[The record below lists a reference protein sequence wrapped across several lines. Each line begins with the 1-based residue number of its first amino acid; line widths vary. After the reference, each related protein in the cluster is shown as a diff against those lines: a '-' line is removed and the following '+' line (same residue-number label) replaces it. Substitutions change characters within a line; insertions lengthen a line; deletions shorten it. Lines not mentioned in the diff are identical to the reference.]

1 MARRARCYTA
11 PPMPRNEADTRA
23 KLIDPALRRLGWT
36 ERLITREQT
45 PGRIDIVGA
54 GGRRGRRRSTDYLL
68 HARVDGAR
76 TLPIAVLEAKA
87 EEYAPD
93 HGLEQ
98 AKRDARL
105 HHVPFA
111 FATNGHLFVEH
122 ELATGRTTAPAPLDE
137 FPTWD
142 DLLRRYLK
150 QREIDLTRGVA
161 APLLLPPRDRDRP
174 YQYAAVRAVLERIAC
189 GRKRALLSLATGTG
203 KTHIAVSLLRALR
216 DAGQLRR
223 ALFVCD
229 RKELRQQ
236 ALGALH
242 NEFGADA
249 AQATT
254 RNPEKNARV
263 VVATYQTLGIDD
275 EDGDDS
281 YLSRH
286 YTENYFSHIIIDECH
301 RSAWGKW
308 RAVLDRNP
316 DAVHIG
322 LTATPRTY
330 EYSGDP
336 ADLDTADDDAITRD
350 NYQYFG
356 EPAYEYSIADAMDD
370 GWLAAMK
377 LVRATIITAGRVE
390 REEDIERGDLHG
402 ANVRD
407 RPTGA
412 PARVEDMR
420 ERYSAGSLEQSLH
433 IDERLEE
440 MCRDL
445 FRRLLETGDP
455 HQKTLIFCA
464 SDAHADRVAAEMGNR
479 YAEWAEANDLRPV
492 DPYAFKCTGESDA
505 AHLSDFKGAATRAFV
520 ACTVD
525 LITTGVDVPRL
536 RNVVWFRY
544 LKSPIL
550 FHQMLGRGTRIHAES
565 GKLHF
570 TAYDYTNASRLLD
583 ASLAQRPEAE
593 RERKPD
599 DAEERDPPRIFEA
612 EGVEVRIEPEGAVIM
627 VPEGGTLRRMSLDEY
642 RTGITDRILAEAAG
656 IDAFRERWIAFDERR
671 AMLDGLPQGAASA
684 DILRAAC
691 GIDEG
696 CDAYDVLASAAF
708 DETPRPR
715 LERADRFEETEE
727 RDILRAIARQF
738 GYGGT
743 DALDSRGLFQ
753 TPGVRAAGGLDAL
766 EPDPTA
772 TMLDLKRRVLATDA
786 EWRDA

>member
-1 MARRARCYTA
+1 ML
-11 PPMPRNEADTRA
+11 NEADTRA
-23 KLIDPALRRLGWT
+23 KLVDPVLRGRGWV
-36 ERLITREQT
+36 EGLIRREQT

-54 GGRRGRRRSTDYLL
+54 GGRRGRGRSTDYLL
-68 HARVDGAR
+68 HARVDGKR

-122 ELATGRTTAPAPLDE
+122 EFATGRTTAPAPLTE
-137 FPTWD
+137 FPGWD

-150 QREIDLTRGVA
+150 QREIDLTRKEA
-161 APLLLPPRDRDRP
+161 APLLKPARAHDRP
-174 YQYAAVRAVLERIAC
+174 YQYAAVRAVLERIAR
-189 GRKRALLSLATGTG
+189 GEKRPRALLSLATGTG
-203 KTHIAVSLLRALR
+203 KTRIAVSLLRALDR
-216 DAGQLRR
+216 SGQLRR

-229 RKELRQQ
+229 RKELRDQ

-242 NEFGADA
+242 NEFKADA
-249 AQATT
+249 AKATT

-263 VVATYQTLGIDD
+263 IVATYQTLGIDD
-275 EDGDDS
+275 EGGDDS

-286 YTENYFSHIIIDECH
+286 YPENYFSHIIIDECH

-322 LTATPRTY
+322 LTATPRTW
-330 EYSGDP
+330 ERVGDP
-336 ADLDTADDDAITRD
+336 DDIETEDDDAITRD
-350 NYQYFG
+350 NHQYFG
-356 EPAYEYSIADAMDD
+356 EPVYEYSIADAMDD

-377 LVRATIITAGRVE
+377 LVRAEIITAGQRE
-390 REEDIERGDLHG
+390 REEG
-402 ANVRD
+402 VRSGELDPD
-407 RPTGA
+407 RIRDARTGA
-412 PARVEDMR
+412 PAGVSDMPEIYRAASIEQRLRIEERV
-420 ERYSAGSLEQSLH
+420 
-433 IDERLEE
+433 EE

-445 FRRLLETGDP
+445 FQRLLESGGP
-455 HQKTLIFCA
+455 RQKTLIFCA
-464 SDAHADRVAAEMGNR
+464 GDAHADRVAAEMGNL
-479 YAEWAEANDLRPV
+479 YAEWADRADERPV
-492 DPYAFKCTGESDA
+492 DPYAFKCTAQGGAEL
-505 AHLSDFKGAATRAFV
+505 LSDFKGAASRAFV

-536 RNVVWFRY
+536 QNVVWFRY

-550 FHQMLGRGTRIHAES
+550 FHQMLGRATRIHAES

-583 ASLAQRPEAE
+583 ASLAQRPETE

-599 DAEERDPPRIFEA
+599 GEREERDPPRIFEA
-612 EGVEVRIEPEGAVIM
+612 EGVEVRIEPEGVVVM
-627 VPEGGTLRRMSLDEY
+627 VPEGGTLRRVTLDDY
-642 RTGITDRILAEAAG
+642 RAGIAERILAEAAG
-656 IDAFRERWIAFDERR
+656 IDAFRERWIAPEERR
-671 AMLDGLPQGAASA
+671 AMLDSLPQGSASA
-684 DILRAAC
+684 DILRAASD
-691 GIDEG
+691 IDEG
-696 CDAYDVLASAAF
+696 CDGYDVLASAAF
-708 DETPRPR
+708 GETPRPR

-727 RDILRAIARQF
+727 RGILRAIARQF

-743 DALDSRGLFQ
+743 DALESSGLFQ
-753 TPGVRAAGGLDAL
+753 TPGVRAAGGLAAL
-766 EPDPTA
+766 EPEA
-772 TMLDLKRRVLATDA
+772 ANRLLDLKRRVLATDA

>member
-1 MARRARCYTA
+1 M
-11 PPMPRNEADTRA
+11 NEADTRA
-23 KLIDPALRRLGWT
+23 KKIDPALRRNGWG
-36 ERLITREQT
+36 EGLITREQT
-45 PGRIDIVGA
+45 PGRVDIVGA
-54 GGRRGRRRSTDYLL
+54 GGRRGRQRSTDYLL
-68 HARVDGAR
+68 HARVDGKR

-111 FATNGHLFVEH
+111 FATNGHQFVEH
-122 ELATGRTTAPAPLDE
+122 EFATGRTTKPAPLTE

-142 DLLRRYLK
+142 ELLQRSLK
-150 QREIDLTRGVA
+150 QKEIDLTRAEA
-161 APLLLPPRDRDRP
+161 APLLKPPRERDRA
-174 YQYAAVRAVLERIAC
+174 YQYAAVRAVLERIA
-189 GRKRALLSLATGTG
+189 GGEKRALLSLATGTG
-203 KTHIAVSLLRALR
+203 KTRIAVSLLRALR
-216 DAGQLRR
+216 DSGHLSR

-249 AQATT
+249 AKATT
-254 RNPEKNARV
+254 DNPEKNAII

-275 EDGDDS
+275 EGDAS
-281 YLSRH
+281 YLTRH
-286 YTENYFSHIIIDECH
+286 YPQDYFSHIIIDECH

-330 EYSGDP
+330 EYDGDP
-336 ADLDTADDDAITRD
+336 DDLDTEDDARITRD
-350 NYQYFG
+350 NFAYFG

-377 LVRATIITAGRVE
+377 LVRATIITAGRIE
-390 REEDIERGDLHG
+390 REEDIERDDLHG
-402 ANVRD
+402 ASVRD

-420 ERYSAGSLEQSLH
+420 DRYSAGSLEQRLH

-440 MCRDL
+440 MCHDL
-445 FRRLLETGDP
+445 FARLLETGGP

-464 SDAHADRVAAEMGNR
+464 SDAHADRVAGEMGNL
-479 YAEWAEANDLRPV
+479 YAQWAERADQRPV
-492 DPYAFKCTGESDA
+492 DPYAFKCTGASEA
-505 AHLSDFKGAATRAFV
+505 AHLSDFKGAAARAFI

-536 RNVVWFRY
+536 QNVVWFRY

-550 FHQMLGRGTRIHAES
+550 FHQMLGRATRIHEES

-583 ASLAQRPEAE
+583 ASLAQRPQAD
-593 RERKPD
+593 RARKPD
-599 DAEERDPPRIFEA
+599 GGDPRDPPRIFEA
-612 EGVEVRIEPEGAVIM
+612 EGVEVRIEHEGAVVM
-627 VPEGGTLRRMSLDEY
+627 VPEGGTLRRMSVAEY
-642 RTGITDRILAEAAG
+642 RERIAERILAEVDG
-656 IDAFRERWIAFDERR
+656 IDAFRERWIAPEER
-671 AMLDGLPQGAASA
+671 ASLLAGLPEGEASA
-684 DILRAAC
+684 GILRAAS
-691 GIDEG
+691 GIDDG
-696 CDAYDVLASAAF
+696 CDGYDVLANALF
-708 DETPRPR
+708 GETPRMR
-715 LERADRFEETEE
+715 LERADHFEEEE
-727 RDILRAIARQF
+727 DAPILRAIARQF

-743 DALDSRGLFQ
+743 RALEGLMLFQ
-753 TPGVRAAGGLDAL
+753 TPGVSEAGGFPEFEASGL
-766 EPDPTA
+766 PMP
-772 TMLDLKRRVLATDA
+772 DLKRRVLATDA

>member
-1 MARRARCYTA
+1 MARGARCYTA
-11 PPMPRNEADTRA
+11 PPMPLNEADTRA
-23 KLIDPALRRLGWT
+23 RLIDPALHRLGW

-68 HARVDGAR
+68 HAHVDGGG
-76 TLPIAVLEAKA
+76 TLPVAVLEAKA

-105 HHVPFA
+105 HYVPFA

-122 ELATGRTTAPAPLDE
+122 ELATGRTTRPAPLDR
-137 FPTWD
+137 FPRPEE
-142 DLLRRYLK
+142 LLRRWA
-150 QREIDLTRGVA
+150 IDLRREEA
-161 APLLLPPRDRDRP
+161 APLLLPPRDSDRA
-174 YQYAAVRAVLERIAC
+174 YQYAAVRAVLERIAR
-189 GRKRALLSLATGTG
+189 GERRALLSLATGTG
-203 KTHIAVSLLRALR
+203 KTRIAVSLLRALR

-286 YTENYFSHIIIDECH
+286 YPENYFSHIIIDECH

-316 DAVHIG
+316 DAVHVG

-330 EYSGDP
+330 EYDGHP
-336 ADLDTADDDAITRD
+336 ADLDTREDEEITRD
-350 NYQYFG
+350 NHRYFG

-390 REEDIERGDLHG
+390 REEDIERDDLHG

-420 ERYSAGSLEQSLH
+420 ERYSAASLEQRLH

-445 FRRLLETGDP
+445 FARLLDTGGP
-455 HQKTLIFCA
+455 HQKTLVFCA
-464 SDAHADRVAAEMGNR
+464 SDAHADRVAREMGNR
-479 YAEWAEANDLRPV
+479 YAEWAEANDVRPV

-505 AHLSDFKGAATRAFV
+505 AHLSDFKGAASRAFI

-583 ASLAQRPEAE
+583 ASLARPPEAE
-593 RERKPD
+593 RARGPD
-599 DAEERDPPRIFEA
+599 APEERDPPRIFEA
-612 EGVEVRIEPEGAVIM
+612 EGVEVRIEPEGAVVM

-642 RTGITDRILAEAAG
+642 RDGIAERILAEAAG
-656 IDAFRERWIAFDERR
+656 IDAFRERWIAFDERQ
-671 AMLDGLPQGAASA
+671 AMLAGLPQGAASA